1 MKKLYSVIFALLSV
15 VFTSQ
20 AQSAK
25 SLFYLTDSLQVNEAV
40 SETSALSALLGHSGP
55 AVENS
60 HMALRLLCDD
70 GVSVDVYSKSGR
82 GMELLEYL
90 WHPTQGQQD
99 TLSAGADAYNVA
111 NTLGLGGVALWD
123 GHEVVRL
130 ASPDGR
136 VARVGE
142 TKKGAYAEVVSYG
155 VSYKG
160 DKVDVKVRIDVQN
173 KSRVAVITA
182 TELSGKKVQFV
193 TGLNHHPGQKVVYS
207 DSYLMA
213 WGPHPET
220 ESGKSFA
227 VGAGMFYSV
236 KLFPTVDK
244 TDDMLRIISK
254 PTSSVSTKVIAS
266 STKEAELN
274 NAKRLEAYMQK

>member
-1 MKKLYSVIFALLSV
+1 MRKLFL
-15 VFTSQ
+15 VFTLTFAAVMAQ

-25 SLFYLTDSLQVNEAV
+25 SLFYISDSLQVNEAV
-40 SETSALSALLGHSGP
+40 SADAELCTLIGHSGP

-70 GVSVDVYSKSGR
+70 SGCIDLYSKSGR

-99 TLSAGADAYNVA
+99 TLAAGVDAYNVA
-111 NTLGLGGVALWD
+111 NTLGLGGIALWD
-123 GHEVVRL
+123 GQEIVRL
-130 ASPDGR
+130 VATDGR

-155 VSYKG
+155 VPYKG
-160 DKVDVKVRIDVQN
+160 GKVDVSLRVDVVN
-173 KSRVAVITA
+173 KTREAQVTA

-193 TGLNHHPGQKVVYS
+193 TGVNYHQGQKV
-207 DSYLMA
+207 SYGETYIMV
-213 WGPHPET
+213 WGPHPGT
-220 ESGKSFA
+220 ESGKSFG
-227 VGAGMFYSV
+227 VGAGLFYSV
-236 KLFPTVDK
+236 KLFPTIEK
-244 TDDMLRIISK
+244 TDDMVRLISK
-254 PTSSVSTKVIAS
+254 PSSSVTTRVVGS

-274 NAKRLEAYMQK
+274 NAKRLETFMQK